1 MSGPPDFKKQ
11 GPEKQMR
18 GAMLIVLLTI
28 IVIAPLV
35 GTFAFSPFIV
45 AWGLQPYPLAAA
57 VGVMIAETLAIV
69 ALAWLAMRAKK

>member
-1 MSGPPDFKKQ
+1 MSEPRGL
-11 GPEKQMR
+11 EKQMR
-18 GAMLIVLLTI
+18 GAMLIALLTI

-57 VGVMIAETLAIV
+57 VGVMIAESLAIV
-69 ALAWLAMRAKK
+69 VLAYLVMRAKR